1 MNLNLLKSVKGI
13 LGAVAPTIGT
23 ALGGPMGGMAAK
35 MVAEALGVDNDPKKI
50 EKAIQAATPEQLAE
64 LKQIDA
70 DFDIKMKELDVDLF
84 ALETADIQSARGM
97 FSKDWTA
104 RIIGITVVGG
114 FMGYIFLVTIQPPE
128 QNSEALINLVLG
140 YLGGLASAIISFYFG
155 ASNTSN
161 KDQQMVIQTTNLYKA
176 LELKYEAQEAEAKA
190 NLEIYFKNSAGI
202 GEHPDVVEAMD
213 QQIDKLSQA
222 QDKLNALK
230 ELTL

>member
-1 MNLNLLKSVKGI
+1 MNLNLLKGVKGI